1 MNLMPVD
8 MLTKALS
15 KTKFVIMRQYY
26 LAPLPLLS
34 EGRVKVAT

>member
-1 MNLMPVD
+1 MPAD

-15 KTKFVIMRQYY
+15 KTKFTIMRQYY
-26 LAPLPLLS
+26 LALLPLSS